1 MAVDDTAPRAQRPG
15 PIALADL
22 FDAALKDLT
31 PNPNPRA
38 PAPMAVPTPAASGD
52 AFLFRGNRHESVPRR
67 LFVDRR
73 LTPLERNA
81 WQVFRLMLNDD
92 GVTTFPTYEQLR
104 PWLASMPCAG
114 QASHETVAR
123 ALTLL
128 RLTRWLSLVRR
139 RRDPKTG
146 RILGNL
152 YVLHD
157 EPLTL
162 FEAMQLDADYL
173 ALVSQSLGHSA
184 KAVQVVGLNT
194 LQEIADDP
202 MLSGR
207 TLPSRLQVLAERLAD
222 QGITA
227 TASYP
232 QEDAI
237 HDSEEGPASLLR
249 NGERPSS
256 ESEAGPKPAP
266 DGALR
271 NPKQDRTVRSSRIDE
286 VRTTAQARAL
296 GDLQW
301 PKRFAEL
308 RRNSKPAPG
317 WRCSKWTLPCGR
329 LCWTSGP
336 HGAASMAS
344 ATPPGTCSASSSA
357 PCAASSMRGP
367 SRPARQRQ
375 HHRRRERHRPSR
387 RATSCRPRWPGST
400 SSACAICCANPERR
414 AWQGHEADL
423 LGGRQKRSPGDGC
436 VVKRRTTARHA
447 AQNLS
452 RAPARP

>member
-1 MAVDDTAPRAQRPG
+1 MAVDDTAPRRG
-15 PIALADL
+15 LTALADL
-22 FDAALKDLT
+22 FDAALQDLAPK
-31 PNPNPRA
+31 PNTDA
-38 PAPMAVPTPAASGD
+38 PPPTPTPVAASTGPASGD
-52 AFLFRGNRHESVPRR
+52 AFLFSGNRHETVPQR
-67 LFVDRR
+67 LFLDRR

-92 GVTTFPTYEQLR
+92 GVTAFPTYEQLR

-157 EPLTL
+157 EPLTP

-184 KAVQVVGLNT
+184 KAVQMVGLNT
-194 LQEIADDP
+194 LKEIAEDP
-202 MLSGR
+202 LLSGR
-207 TLPSRLQVLAERLAD
+207 TLPSRLQILAERLAS

-227 TASYP
+227 TESYP
-232 QEDAI
+232 QEDAT
-237 HDSEEGPASLLR
+237 HDSEEGPTSLLR
-249 NGERPSS
+249 NPDDPTS
-256 ESEAGPKPAP
+256 ESEAGAKPAS
-266 DGALR
+266 DASLR
-271 NPKQDRTVRSSRIDE
+271 NPKQARTVRSSRINE

-308 RRNSKPAPG
+308 KTEQQTGARVALQQVDAPLRQAVLDEWATRCSSHGIRNPAGYLFGIIQRAIHGEFNAWAKKDAPSAAVAPNERPPPPAPPPSQPQG
-317 WRCSKWTLPCGR
+317 KPVPPEVAKQHIERLRNLLASK
-329 LCWTSGP
+329 
-336 HGAASMAS
+336 
-344 ATPPGTCSASSSA
+344 
-357 PCAASSMRGP
+357 
-367 SRPARQRQ
+367 
-375 HHRRRERHRPSR
+375 
-387 RATSCRPRWPGST
+387 
-400 SSACAICCANPERR
+400 
-414 AWQGHEADL
+414 
-423 LGGRQKRSPGDGC
+423 
-436 VVKRRTTARHA
+436 
-447 AQNLS
+447 
-452 RAPARP
+452 